1 MMTIDL
7 EKLIEWLGVEGAIAG
22 LEGSDLTAAELG
34 ELMPESKFPGHS
46 KMKRRDLIRALVERK
61 RLDLTKKPEELME
74 MDAEALKAYFLSIKA
89 SKKEILDLL
98 ESLDI
103 RPGSVARN
111 NLTEFAAREISDI
124 GMYRRVAQGAKSGD
138 GHDAGNPG

>member
-1 MMTIDL
+1 MINI

-22 LEGSDLTAAELG
+22 LDASDLTTAELG
-34 ELMPESKFPGHS
+34 ELMSLNKFSGYSKL
-46 KMKRRDLIRALVERK
+46 KRSELIKSLVLKKRAEM
-61 RLDLTKKPEELME
+61 TKKPEELMS
-74 MDAEALKAYFLSIKA
+74 MDKESLKDYFQSIKA
-89 SKKEILDLL
+89 SKKEIIDLL

-124 GMYRRVAQGAKSGD
+124 GMYKRVAQGNKADD
-138 GHDAGNPG
+138 GRFGPGM

>member
-1 MMTIDL
+1 MTIDL
-7 EKLIEWLGVEGAIAG
+7 EKLIGWLGVEGAIAG
-22 LEGSDLTAAELG
+22 LDGSDLTAAELG
-34 ELMPESKFPGHS
+34 EFVQEFKLPGHS

-74 MDAEALKAYFLSIKA
+74 MDADALKTYFLAIKA

-138 GHDAGNPG
+138 GNDAGSAG

>member
-1 MMTIDL
+1 MIDL

-22 LEGSDLTAAELG
+22 LDASDLTSAEIN
-34 ELMPESKFPGHS
+34 ELMPDAKFSGHS
-46 KMKRRDLIRALVERK
+46 KLKRRDLIKALVERK
-61 RLDLTKKPEELME
+61 RLDLSKKPEELMA
-74 MDAEALKAYFLSIKA
+74 MDADALKAYFMSIKA

-98 ESLDI
+98 ESMDI

-124 GMYRRVAQGAKSGD
+124 GMYRRVAQGSNSGSSD
-138 GHDAGNPG
+138 ESGGPR

>member
-1 MMTIDL
+1 MTMDL
-7 EKLIEWLGVEGAIAG
+7 EKLIAWLGVEGAIAG
-22 LEGSDLTAAELG
+22 LDGSDLTAAELG
-34 ELMPESKFPGHS
+34 ELMSESKLPGHS

-74 MDAEALKAYFLSIKA
+74 MDADALKTYFLAIKA

-124 GMYRRVAQGAKSGD
+124 GMYRRVAQGAKSGE
-138 GHDAGNPG
+138 GNDAGSPG

>member
-1 MMTIDL
+1 MIDL

-22 LEGSDLTAAELG
+22 LGASDLTAAEIS
-34 ELMPESKFPGHS
+34 ELMPEWKPTGHS
-46 KMKRRDLIRALVERK
+46 KLKRLDLIRAVVERK
-61 RLDLTKKPEELME
+61 RQELTKKPEELMT
-74 MDAEALKAYFLSIKA
+74 MDAHSLKAYFLSIKA
-89 SKKEILDLL
+89 SRKEILDLL

-124 GMYRRVAQGAKSGD
+124 GMYKRVAQGVKASD
-138 GHDAGNPG
+138 MPVPDDARP